1 MELRK
6 YHIFRAKAKIFFN
19 AQLKI
24 IICLLEISR
33 LVACNRKETKMIYC
47 IYLSRK
53 IILDDK
59 YLALLSIEWL
69 NQNFP

>member
-6 YHIFRAKAKIFFN
+6 YHIFRAKAKIFYN
-19 AQLKI
+19 AQFKT

-33 LVACNRKETKMIYC
+33 LVTCNRKETKMIYC
-47 IYLSRK
+47 FYLSRE

-59 YLALLSIEWL
+59 YLALLSIE
-69 NQNFP
+69 